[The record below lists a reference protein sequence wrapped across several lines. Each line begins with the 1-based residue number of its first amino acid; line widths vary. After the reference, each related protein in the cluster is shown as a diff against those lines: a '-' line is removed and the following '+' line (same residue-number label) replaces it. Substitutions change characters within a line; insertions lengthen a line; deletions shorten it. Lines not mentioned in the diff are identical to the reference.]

1 MTTWSVSKKDCYKA
15 GSSKRGPDN
24 HQRFGIA
31 LQPQTMWWKRLGL
44 RKKPA
49 REETLTGYHQTSG
62 ILQLQMMK
70 ALSLLDKLAYLPAPI
85 QQCVACSLTLKLK
98 HANSQCASQKSITIT
113 ITMTRP
119 ITMVAPL
126 EQIAPTAITM
136 TCRITTIAP
145 LEQIA
150 PTTITMTSR
159 ITTIA
164 PLEQIAPT
172 TITMT
177 CRITTLAHLVKIA
190 TTTTTTV
197 MVMNASIIII
207 AMRIARSMRNN
218 DSLKRNGEI
227 SSSYGT
233 VLTETKM
240 SLQHGRSQ
248 ESTEP
253 ARATMMPPFQ
263 MQNSHTTLLVS

>member
-1 MTTWSVSKKDCYKA
+1 
-15 GSSKRGPDN
+15 
-24 HQRFGIA
+24 
-31 LQPQTMWWKRLGL
+31 
-44 RKKPA
+44 
-49 REETLTGYHQTSG
+49 
-62 ILQLQMMK
+62 MMK

-98 HANSQCASQKSITIT
+98 HANSRCASQKSITIT

-126 EQIAPTAITM
+126 EQIAPTA
-136 TCRITTIAP
+136 
-145 LEQIA
+145 
-150 PTTITMTSR
+150 
-159 ITTIA
+159 
-164 PLEQIAPT
+164 
-172 TITMT
+172 ITMT

-240 SLQHGRSQ
+240 SLQHGRS
-248 ESTEP
+248 
-253 ARATMMPPFQ
+253 
-263 MQNSHTTLLVS
+263 